1 MPLPFGAAENV
12 FGASFTPVGSVTV
25 WMMSRPLVD
34 VGKPENWKMKFV
46 PRLPRVGT
54 GLIVIVGGG
63 GGGGGAVRAGVA
75 GAALV
80 DATVGVG
87 AMDADLAAALPDARG
102 VELDD
107 VVAVSGLTSHAAS
120 ATAARASVAT
130 SFITRPR

>member
-12 FGASFTPVGSVTV
+12 FGASFTPVGRVTV

-63 GGGGGAVRAGVA
+63 GGGGRAVRAGVA

-80 DATVGVG
+80 DAAVGLG
-87 AMDADLAAALPDARG
+87 ATAADLAPAPPDSRAAALDAG
-102 VELDD
+102 V
-107 VVAVSGLTSHAAS
+107 ARS
-120 ATAARASVAT
+120 A
-130 SFITRPR
+130 

>member
-12 FGASFTPVGSVTV
+12 FGASFTPVGRVTV

-63 GGGGGAVRAGVA
+63 GGGGGAVRAGVPRA
-75 GAALV
+75 GAV
-80 DATVGVG
+80 VRTVGGG
-87 AMDADLAAALPDARG
+87 AMDAGLAAARP
-102 VELDD
+102 
-107 VVAVSGLTSHAAS
+107 AA
-120 ATAARASVAT
+120 
-130 SFITRPR
+130 